1 MHSNDDVAVAIVELQ
16 QRILMRMQE
25 LGYANQDL
33 ALRISRHLAEIS
45 VLGEVFAKTTLP
57 LFLSMNSEHSDS
69 LAALS
74 LSVKCDLEEIGDAIS
89 DVDGPLR
96 DLTEFLGR
104 GSTTEPIS

>member
-1 MHSNDDVAVAIVELQ
+1 MHSNDDIAVAIVELQ
-16 QRILMRMQE
+16 QRILMRVQE

-45 VLGEVFAKTTLP
+45 VLGDLFARTTLP
-57 LFLSMNSEHSDS
+57 LFLSVNSEHADS

-89 DVDGPLR
+89 DVDAPLR
-96 DLTEFLGR
+96 DLAEFLR
-104 GSTTEPIS
+104 RDSAAERTP